1 VEIIVL
7 DQKLFLDNAGIERVK
22 KALSDR
28 NMDLDISLIS
38 ELAVKR
44 KKLRTSADEQ
54 KTELNKGSKK
64 IGLLMREGKKEEAAK
79 QKSDMKVISDKIA
92 EMDEEIRG
100 VETKLRDIIL
110 MIPNIPD
117 ESTPVGPDESAN
129 VEIKKWG
136 NPREFDFP
144 VKDHVDI
151 GEGLGI
157 LDFASA
163 AKITGARFTLLR
175 GMGARLE
182 RALINFFMDLH
193 SSEHGYT
200 EVIPPFMANK
210 TSCTGS
216 GNLPKFEDDLFKV
229 TPFDYYLV
237 PTAEIPVTNI
247 YRDEIIQEDD
257 LPLKFCAYTPCFR
270 SEAGAAGKDTRGYI
284 RQHQF
289 QKVEL
294 YKLTTPEKSFDE
306 LDALTKDAEKVLE
319 LLELPYRTIV
329 LCTGD
334 MGFSA
339 VKTFDIEVWLPG
351 QETYREISSCSNCW
365 DFQAR
370 RANLRYRP
378 NARKKGTEF
387 VHTLNGSGL
396 AVGRTLVAVLENYQ
410 REDGRVD
417 VPEVLKDY
425 MKADVIG

>member
-1 VEIIVL
+1 MI
-7 DQKLFLDNAGIERVK
+7 DQNLFLDDAGVERVK

-28 NMDLDISLIS
+28 NMDMDITFIS
-38 ELAVKR
+38 ELVEDR
-44 KKLRTSADEQ
+44 KKIRASADEL
-54 KTELNKGSKK
+54 KTELNKGSKQ
-64 IGLLMREGKKEEAAK
+64 IGLLMREGKKDEAQT
-79 QKSDMKVISDKIA
+79 QKSDMKVLSDKIA
-92 EMDEEIRG
+92 EMDGKIRE
-100 VETKLRDIIL
+100 VETKLRDSL
-110 MIPNIPD
+110 LVIPNIPD
-117 ESTPVGPDESAN
+117 QSTPVGPDESAN

-136 NPREFDFP
+136 QPKKFDFP
-144 VKDHVDI
+144 VRDHVDI

-157 LDFASA
+157 LDFESA

-193 SSEHGYT
+193 SNEHGYT
-200 EVIPPFMANK
+200 EIIPPFMANK

-229 TPFDYYLV
+229 EPFGYYLV

-247 YRDEIIQEDD
+247 YRDEIIDEDD
-257 LPLKFCAYTPCFR
+257 LPIKFCAYTPCFR

-294 YKLTTPEKSFDE
+294 YKFATPDKSFDE
-306 LDALTKDAEKVLE
+306 LDALTKDAERVLE
-319 LLELPYRTIV
+319 LLELPYRTIA

-351 QETYREISSCSNCW
+351 QEQYREISSCSNCW

-378 NARKKGTEF
+378 KAKKKGTEL

-396 AVGRTLVAVLENYQ
+396 AVGRTLVAILENYQ
-410 REDGRVD
+410 REDGKVD

-425 MKADVIG
+425 MKTDVIG